1 MSSETIISVKN
12 LSREFGSRKALS
24 AVSVDVPR
32 GSVVGLLGPNGC
44 GKTTLIKHLIGLL
57 VPSHGRV
64 EVFGTEARD
73 LTADHVA
80 RIGYVSQEP
89 ELLPWLNVG
98 ETVDFARAHQP
109 RWDDALADRLLGE
122 FGLERRTNV
131 GKLSGGQKQR
141 VAIVLGVSHRPE
153 LLLLDEPA
161 ASLDPIVRQEFLD
174 LLMELIQDGDRTILI
189 SSHILTD
196 VEKVIDRVLILDR
209 GHVHCFQPL
218 DDLREE
224 YYRIDLNALEGELPA
239 EIALTG
245 LKHLARE
252 RGRALATVHNPDRAA
267 LDRELAGLACAAQV
281 RHLEFEEIYRL
292 VVTGK

>member
-1 MSSETIISVKN
+1 MSHDTIISVKD
-12 LSREFGSRKALS
+12 LSREFGDKRALG
-24 AVSVDVPR
+24 AVNLEIPR

-57 VPSHGRV
+57 VPSHGEVR
-64 EVFGTEARD
+64 VFGTPAAELGPD
-73 LTADHVA
+73 QIA
-80 RIGYVSQEP
+80 RIGYVSQDAD
-89 ELLPWLNVG
+89 LLTWLNVG
-98 ETVDFARAHQP
+98 ETVDLARAHQP
-109 RWDDALADRLLGE
+109 LWDDALAARLLGE
-122 FGLERRTNV
+122 FGLERHANV

-141 VAIVLGVSHRPE
+141 LSIVLGVAHRPE

-161 ASLDPIVRQEFLD
+161 AALDPVVRQEFLD
-174 LLMELIQDGDRTILI
+174 LLMDLIQDGERTIVI

-224 YYRIDLNALEGELPA
+224 YYRVSLRALSGEMPA
-239 EIALTG
+239 ELGLSG

-252 RGRALATVHNPDRAA
+252 RSSAVATVHNPDRAV
-267 LDRELAGLACAAQV
+267 LERELATLACTAEV